1 MNAIKH
7 VIEQAMNKWNRE
19 KKPFLVLYLF
29 LVALN
34 APLIFLRL
42 TNQYDGLWNQDD
54 YMAGEWE
61 LSNGRWFWP
70 YLDHARFGISL
81 DPLPNLLATAGFVGM
96 VLLLAR
102 AMRLS
107 WNKRTYLASM
117 LFLASTGITCQ
128 LSFSYMSIT
137 FAFSAVMA
145 VLGVNLVT
153 LAAER
158 RDQKYGIRSILIA
171 GVVIAVMMG
180 CYQAS
185 LGLSCLTA
193 LFYVMK
199 KLTGADES
207 IDSNDT
213 TSDDLIQS
221 RKEALHF
228 AGKMF
233 ISLLVGGV
241 FYLIG
246 LNLHEQIFH
255 VEPADYQ
262 GFSDLTPAYLIVH
275 LPMGVAHAYET
286 FHATFWNGTFLIF
299 RGQRTFGIR
308 LLYLI
313 PIAVLLILFLRTV
326 KKNLVNGILFLV
338 CTILIPVFANSFY
351 LLAPES
357 ECHIQMIVPMTLV
370 IPLIYML
377 GGSCWPSDVSSGRTE
392 KRFKEKLCSCAVTLG
407 CTALLLASAAMSL
420 TDAYAMYAGR
430 QATGTLAREILHVM
444 NAQGY
449 DYANGSVMILGN
461 AKESQTFSIT
471 ELYEKANEYAKYGS
485 WTDEVGLN
493 NQIWEKVY
501 SDYLRL
507 KVSFVTRDTLETINN
522 MPELS
527 QMPCY
532 PAVGSAQNIYGVEV
546 IKLAGIN
553 HR

>member
-1 MNAIKH
+1 MNVQSKLKESIRSK
-7 VIEQAMNKWNRE
+7 Q
-19 KKPFLVLYLF
+19 KPFLLLYIY
-29 LVALN
+29 ALLLYS
-34 APLIFLRL
+34 PLIFLRL

-81 DPLPNLLATAGFVGM
+81 DPLPNLLAAAGFVGM

-102 AMRLS
+102 ALRLS
-107 WNKRTYLASM
+107 WTKRTYLASM

-137 FAFSAVMA
+137 FAFSSVMG
-145 VLGVNLVT
+145 VLGVL
-153 LAAER
+153 LIILDAER
-158 RDQKYGIRSILIA
+158 RDRKYGIRSILLA

-199 KLTGADES
+199 KLSGTVGS
-207 IDSNDT
+207 IHSNDI
-213 TSDDLIQS
+213 TSNALIQS

-246 LNLHEQIFH
+246 LNLHEKVFH

-275 LPMGVAHAYET
+275 LPRGIVHAYET
-286 FHATFWNGTFLIF
+286 FYATFWNGTFLIF
-299 RGQRTFGIR
+299 RGQRTLGVRI
-308 LLYLI
+308 LYLI
-313 PIAVLLILFLRTV
+313 PIAVLLVLFLRTV
-326 KKNLVNGILFLV
+326 KMNLVNGILFLV

-377 GGSCWPSDVSSGRTE
+377 CGSSWSSDVSSCRAE
-392 KRFKEKLCSCAVTLG
+392 KGFKTKMCSCAVTLG
-407 CTALLLASAAMSL
+407 CAALLPVSGAMAL
-420 TDAYAMYAGR
+420 TDEYAMYSGR
-430 QATGTLAREILHVM
+430 QATGTLAKEILYVM

-449 DYANGSVMILGN
+449 DYSNGSVMILGN
-461 AKESQTFSIT
+461 AKESQTFPIT

-507 KVSFVTRDTLETINN
+507 KVSFVTRDTLETIYNL
-522 MPELS
+522 PELS

-532 PAVGSAQNIYGVEV
+532 PAAGSAQNIYGVEV
-546 IKLAGIN
+546 IKLTELN
-553 HR
+553 RK

>member
-1 MNAIKH
+1 MNVQSKLKESIRSK
-7 VIEQAMNKWNRE
+7 Q
-19 KKPFLVLYLF
+19 KPFLLLYIY
-29 LVALN
+29 ALLLYS
-34 APLIFLRL
+34 PLIFLRL

-81 DPLPNLLATAGFVGM
+81 DPLPNLLAAAMFVGM

-102 AMRLS
+102 TLHLS

-137 FAFSAVMA
+137 FAFSSVMG
-145 VLGVNLVT
+145 VLGVL
-153 LAAER
+153 LIILDAER
-158 RDQKYGIRSILIA
+158 RDRKYGIRSILIT
-171 GVVIAVMMG
+171 GVVIAIMMG

-199 KLTGADES
+199 KLSGTVGS
-207 IDSNDT
+207 IHSNDI
-213 TSDDLIQS
+213 TSNALIQS

-241 FYLIG
+241 FYLAG
-246 LNLHEQIFH
+246 LNLHEKVFH

-275 LPMGVAHAYET
+275 LPRGIVHAYET
-286 FHATFWNGTFLIF
+286 FYATFWNGTFLIF
-299 RGQRTFGIR
+299 RGQRTLGVRI
-308 LLYLI
+308 LYLI
-313 PIAVLLILFLRTV
+313 PIAVLLVLFMRTV
-326 KKNLVNGILFLV
+326 KMNLVNGILFLV

-377 GGSCWPSDVSSGRTE
+377 WGSSWSSDVSSCRAE
-392 KRFKEKLCSCAVTLG
+392 KGFKAKMCSCAVTLG
-407 CTALLLASAAMSL
+407 CAALLPVSGAMAL
-420 TDAYAMYAGR
+420 TDEYAMYSGR
-430 QATGTLAREILHVM
+430 QATGTLAKEILHVM

-449 DYANGSVMILGN
+449 DYSNGSVMILGN

-532 PAVGSAQNIYGVEV
+532 PAAGSAQNIYGVEV
-546 IKLAGIN
+546 IKLTELN
-553 HR
+553 RK

>member
-1 MNAIKH
+1 MNVQSKLKESIRSK
-7 VIEQAMNKWNRE
+7 Q
-19 KKPFLVLYLF
+19 KPFLLLYIY
-29 LVALN
+29 ALLLYS
-34 APLIFLRL
+34 PLIFLRL

-54 YMAGEWE
+54 YMAGAWE

-81 DPLPNLLATAGFVGM
+81 DPLPNLLAAAGFVGM

-213 TSDDLIQS
+213 TSDDLIQF

-241 FYLIG
+241 FYLAG
-246 LNLHEQIFH
+246 LNLHEKVFH

-275 LPMGVAHAYET
+275 LPRGVAHAYET
-286 FHATFWNGTFLIF
+286 FYATFWNGTFLIF

-313 PIAVLLILFLRTV
+313 SIAVLLILFLRTV

-377 GGSCWPSDVSSGRTE
+377 WGSCWPCDVSSGRTE

-461 AKESQTFSIT
+461 AKESQTFSVT

-546 IKLAGIN
+546 IKLTGVN

>member
-1 MNAIKH
+1 MSVLDKLTSSIKSK
-7 VIEQAMNKWNRE
+7 Q
-19 KKPFLVLYLF
+19 KPFLFLYIY
-29 LVALN
+29 ALLLYF
-34 APLIFLRL
+34 PLIFLRL

-54 YMAGEWE
+54 YMAGAWE

-81 DPLPNLLATAGFVGM
+81 DPLPNLLAAAGFVGM

-185 LGLSCLTA
+185 LGLFCLTA

-213 TSDDLIQS
+213 TSYDLIQS

-246 LNLHEQIFH
+246 LNLHEKIFH

-377 GGSCWPSDVSSGRTE
+377 GGSCWPSDVSSGRIE

-420 TDAYAMYAGR
+420 TDEYAMYAGR

>member
-29 LVALN
+29 LVVLN

-81 DPLPNLLATAGFVGM
+81 DPLPNLLAAAGFVGM

-241 FYLIG
+241 FYLAG
-246 LNLHEQIFH
+246 LNLHEKVFH

-275 LPMGVAHAYET
+275 LPMGIVHAYET
-286 FHATFWNGTFLIF
+286 FYATFWNGTFLIF
-299 RGQRTFGIR
+299 RGQRTLGVRI
-308 LLYLI
+308 LYLI

-392 KRFKEKLCSCAVTLG
+392 QRFKEKLCSCAVTLG

-546 IKLAGIN
+546 IKLTGIN

>member
-1 MNAIKH
+1 MNAIEH
-7 VIEQAMNKWNRE
+7 VIEQVMNKWNLE

-29 LVALN
+29 QVALN

-42 TNQYDGLWNQDD
+42 TNPYDGLWNQDD

-70 YLDHARFGISL
+70 YLD
-81 DPLPNLLATAGFVGM
+81 PLPNLLAAAGFVGM

-102 AMRLS
+102 ALRFS
-107 WNKRTYLASM
+107 WTKRTYLASM

-137 FAFSAVMA
+137 FAFSSVMG
-145 VLGVNLVT
+145 VLGVL
-153 LAAER
+153 LIILDAER
-158 RDQKYGIRSILIA
+158 RDRKYGIRSILIA

-185 LGLSCLTA
+185 LGFSCLTA

-199 KLTGADES
+199 KLSGTVGS
-207 IDSNDT
+207 IHSNDI
-213 TSDDLIQS
+213 TSNALIQS

-246 LNLHEQIFH
+246 LNLHEKVFH

-275 LPMGVAHAYET
+275 LPRGIVHAYET
-286 FHATFWNGTFLIF
+286 FYATFWNGTFLIF
-299 RGQRTFGIR
+299 RGQRTLGVRI
-308 LLYLI
+308 LYLI
-313 PIAVLLILFLRTV
+313 PIAVLLVLFLRTV
-326 KKNLVNGILFLV
+326 KMNLVNGILFLV

-377 GGSCWPSDVSSGRTE
+377 WGSSWSSDVSSCRAE
-392 KRFKEKLCSCAVTLG
+392 KGLKAKMCSCAVTLG
-407 CTALLLASAAMSL
+407 CAALLPVSGAMAL
-420 TDAYAMYAGR
+420 TDEYAMYSGR
-430 QATGTLAREILHVM
+430 QATGTLAKEILHVM

-449 DYANGSVMILGN
+449 DYSNGSVMILGN

-522 MPELS
+522 MRVLLRIFMAWKSSNSRSLIGNERT
-527 QMPCY
+527 
-532 PAVGSAQNIYGVEV
+532 E
-546 IKLAGIN
+546 
-553 HR
+553 

>member
-1 MNAIKH
+1 M
-7 VIEQAMNKWNRE
+7 
-19 KKPFLVLYLF
+19 LF
-29 LVALN
+29 LYF
-34 APLIFLRL
+34 PLIFLRL

-81 DPLPNLLATAGFVGM
+81 DPLPNLLAVAGFVGM

-241 FYLIG
+241 FYLAG
-246 LNLHEQIFH
+246 LNLHEKVFH

-275 LPMGVAHAYET
+275 LPRGIVHAYET
-286 FHATFWNGTFLIF
+286 FYATFWNGTFLIF
-299 RGQRTFGIR
+299 RGQRTLGVRI
-308 LLYLI
+308 LYLI

-377 GGSCWPSDVSSGRTE
+377 GGSCWPSDVSSGRAE
-392 KRFKEKLCSCAVTLG
+392 KRFKEKMCSCAVTLG

-546 IKLAGIN
+546 IKLTGGGN

>member
-1 MNAIKH
+1 M
-7 VIEQAMNKWNRE
+7 
-19 KKPFLVLYLF
+19 LF
-29 LVALN
+29 LYF
-34 APLIFLRL
+34 PLIFLRL

-54 YMAGEWE
+54 YMAGAWE

-81 DPLPNLLATAGFVGM
+81 DPLPNLLAAAGFVGM

-199 KLTGADES
+199 KLTGEDES

-546 IKLAGIN
+546 IKLTGVN
-553 HR
+553 NR

>member
-1 MNAIKH
+1 MYMNIMKQVIKQ
-7 VIEQAMNKWNRE
+7 VKNKLNRE

-54 YMAGEWE
+54 YMAGAWE

-81 DPLPNLLATAGFVGM
+81 DPLPNLLAAAGFVGM

-158 RDQKYGIRSILIA
+158 RDQKYGVRSILIA

-228 AGKMF
+228 AGEMF
-233 ISLLVGGV
+233 ISLLSEV
-241 FYLIG
+241 F
-246 LNLHEQIFH
+246 
-255 VEPADYQ
+255 
-262 GFSDLTPAYLIVH
+262 ST
-275 LPMGVAHAYET
+275 
-286 FHATFWNGTFLIF
+286 
-299 RGQRTFGIR
+299 
-308 LLYLI
+308 
-313 PIAVLLILFLRTV
+313 
-326 KKNLVNGILFLV
+326 
-338 CTILIPVFANSFY
+338 
-351 LLAPES
+351 
-357 ECHIQMIVPMTLV
+357 
-370 IPLIYML
+370 
-377 GGSCWPSDVSSGRTE
+377 
-392 KRFKEKLCSCAVTLG
+392 
-407 CTALLLASAAMSL
+407 
-420 TDAYAMYAGR
+420 
-430 QATGTLAREILHVM
+430 
-444 NAQGY
+444 
-449 DYANGSVMILGN
+449 
-461 AKESQTFSIT
+461 
-471 ELYEKANEYAKYGS
+471 
-485 WTDEVGLN
+485 
-493 NQIWEKVY
+493 
-501 SDYLRL
+501 
-507 KVSFVTRDTLETINN
+507 
-522 MPELS
+522 
-527 QMPCY
+527 
-532 PAVGSAQNIYGVEV
+532 
-546 IKLAGIN
+546 
-553 HR
+553 

>member
-1 MNAIKH
+1 
-7 VIEQAMNKWNRE
+7 MNKWNRE

-81 DPLPNLLATAGFVGM
+81 DPLPNLLAAAGFVGM

-102 AMRLS
+102 ALRLS
-107 WNKRTYLASM
+107 WTKRTYLASM

-137 FAFSAVMA
+137 FAFSSVMG
-145 VLGVNLVT
+145 VLGVL
-153 LAAER
+153 LIILDAER
-158 RDQKYGIRSILIA
+158 RDRKYGIRSILIA

-199 KLTGADES
+199 KLSGTVGS
-207 IDSNDT
+207 IHSNDI
-213 TSDDLIQS
+213 TSNALIQS

-246 LNLHEQIFH
+246 LNLHEKVFH

-275 LPMGVAHAYET
+275 LPRGIVHAYET
-286 FHATFWNGTFLIF
+286 FYATFWNGTFLIF
-299 RGQRTFGIR
+299 RGQRTSGVRI
-308 LLYLI
+308 LYLI
-313 PIAVLLILFLRTV
+313 PIAVLLVLFLRTV
-326 KKNLVNGILFLV
+326 KMNLVNGILFLV

-377 GGSCWPSDVSSGRTE
+377 WGSSWSSDVSSCKTE
-392 KRFKEKLCSCAVTLG
+392 KGFKAKMCSCAVTLG
-407 CTALLLASAAMSL
+407 CAALLPVSGAMAL
-420 TDAYAMYAGR
+420 TDEYAMYSGR
-430 QATGTLAREILHVM
+430 QATGTLAKEILHVM

-449 DYANGSVMILGN
+449 DYSNGSVMILGN
-461 AKESQTFSIT
+461 AKESQTFPIT

-493 NQIWEKVY
+493 NQIWGKVY

-507 KVSFVTRDTLETINN
+507 KVSFVTRDTLETIYNL
-522 MPELS
+522 PELS

-546 IKLAGIN
+546 IKLTELN
-553 HR
+553 RK

>member
-1 MNAIKH
+1 MNVQSKLKESIRSK
-7 VIEQAMNKWNRE
+7 Q
-19 KKPFLVLYLF
+19 KPFLLLYIY
-29 LVALN
+29 ALLLYS
-34 APLIFLRL
+34 PLIFLRL

-81 DPLPNLLATAGFVGM
+81 DPLPNLLAAAGFVGM

-102 AMRLS
+102 ALRLS
-107 WNKRTYLASM
+107 WTKRTYLASM

-137 FAFSAVMA
+137 FAFSSVMG
-145 VLGVNLVT
+145 VLGVLLIILDV
-153 LAAER
+153 ER
-158 RDQKYGIRSILIA
+158 RDRKYGIRSILIA

-199 KLTGADES
+199 KLSGTVGS
-207 IDSNDT
+207 IHSNDI
-213 TSDDLIQS
+213 TSNALIQS

-246 LNLHEQIFH
+246 LNLHEKVFH

-275 LPMGVAHAYET
+275 LPRGIVHAYET
-286 FHATFWNGTFLIF
+286 FYATFWNGTFLIF
-299 RGQRTFGIR
+299 RGQRTLGVR

-313 PIAVLLILFLRTV
+313 PIAVLLVLFLRTV
-326 KKNLVNGILFLV
+326 KMNLVNGILFLV

-377 GGSCWPSDVSSGRTE
+377 WGSSWSSDVSSCRAE
-392 KRFKEKLCSCAVTLG
+392 KGFKAKMCSCAVTLG
-407 CTALLLASAAMSL
+407 CAALLPVSGAMAL
-420 TDAYAMYAGR
+420 TDEYAMYSGR
-430 QATGTLAREILHVM
+430 QATGTLAKEILYVM

-449 DYANGSVMILGN
+449 DYSNGSVMILGN
-461 AKESQTFSIT
+461 AKESQTFPIT

-493 NQIWEKVY
+493 NQIWGKVY

-507 KVSFVTRDTLETINN
+507 KVSFVTRDTLETIYNL
-522 MPELS
+522 PELS

-546 IKLAGIN
+546 IKLTELN
-553 HR
+553 RK